1 MDRTILVADDEP
13 TIRDLLAEVLH
24 DEGYAVV
31 TAPDGAAA
39 LEAAERTRPDLVLS
53 DVTMPG
59 ADGVAVA
66 QRLRERGIPVVLM
79 SAAGRC
85 PALPGVPCIAKPF
98 DLGDVVAAV
107 DRALGW
113 AWDAGSPAPLVQP
126 GD

>member
-13 TIRDLLAEVLH
+13 TIRDLLAEVLK
-24 DEGYAVV
+24 DEGYAVL

-39 LEAAERTRPDLVLS
+39 LEAADRTRPDLVLS

-59 ADGVAVA
+59 VGGVTVA
-66 QRLRERGIPVVLM
+66 RRLRERGIPVVLM

-85 PALPGVPCIAKPF
+85 PALPGVPCVPKPF

-107 DRALGW
+107 DRALHQARG
-113 AWDAGSPAPLVQP
+113 ATAAPALLAA
-126 GD
+126 D